1 MYSSANN
8 ICRVRPKDAK
18 LGVRSLVASVAI
30 ETEAAMNS
38 KENLS
43 PGRIADT
50 VQAYDSFRDD
60 DETIEEQVLPVLLP
74 ATEGSSSRTEGSSS
88 RKQSI
93 RRVSFS
99 HEQFPTHKCEAG
111 DANGSSCKQ
120 SSSSP
125 GQSTAVSTCTCN
137 AGWWGPDGSTCK
149 ACDACKCKSVTGD
162 GDCSICPVDSSSP
175 AQGTAL
181 TEC

>member
-60 DETIEEQVLPVLLP
+60 DETIEERVLPVLLP
-74 ATEGSSSRTEGSSS
+74 ATLDDSDVQVHELASQQSPNQQVGKELPKRKPLPFQCPTEGSSS
-88 RKQSI
+88 RKQAKLELARAEHS
-93 RRVSFS
+93 
-99 HEQFPTHKCEAG
+99 CERLHLQRGLVGA
-111 DANGSSCKQ
+111 
-120 SSSSP
+120 
-125 GQSTAVSTCTCN
+125 
-137 AGWWGPDGSTCK
+137 
-149 ACDACKCKSVTGD
+149 
-162 GDCSICPVDSSSP
+162 
-175 AQGTAL
+175 
-181 TEC
+181 